1 MQSRLTHI
9 VCVPTRPACA
19 FEFDAEM
26 PPPAEHYYMHKVI
39 CDDETTMS
47 GSKHPEVQEYL
58 AGLAGKAKNVTGI

>member
-1 MQSRLTHI
+1 M
-9 VCVPTRPACA
+9 PTRPACA

-58 AGLAGKAKNVTGI
+58 ASLASKAKNVTGI